1 MSLNKETGR
10 FECDE
15 CDATFKTRAG
25 LWKHKKNKHP
35 KESLPVEENA
45 SNITDDK
52 REPQTK
58 GEPVSSSFSDASTG
72 EDTKTEW
79 LDFDFGE
86 PNDKTDVIPTTLKGI
101 AKPINQTKS
110 KMTKAQRESFKK
122 QNTAILKMGLTTID
136 SILTAYG
143 KKATQNDDFLVSHS
157 ESDKDLVANAQ
168 YAYLEEK
175 DLFLTNYLSTGL
187 IAGTLTTWY
196 IGSPIMR
203 IRKQSTGKKVV
214 GNIFKKL
221 PLFGRLFRRKPKP
234 QTEIGQIVEVEE
246 DAE

>member
-10 FECDE
+10 YECDE
-15 CDATFKTRAG
+15 CDSTFKTRAG

-35 KESLPVEENA
+35 KQSLPVDEKA
-45 SNITDDK
+45 SNTDDM

-58 GEPVSSSFSDASTG
+58 GEPVSSFSDDSTG

-86 PNDKTDVIPTTLKGI
+86 STDKTDVIPTPLKGI

-143 KKATQNDDFLVSHS
+143 KKATQNEEFQVSHS

-187 IAGTLTTWY
+187 IAASLTTWY
-196 IGSPIMR
+196 VGSPIMR
-203 IRKQSTGKKVV
+203 IRKQSTGKKVI
-214 GNIFKKL
+214 GNVFKKL

-234 QTEIGQIVEVEE
+234 QTEIGQIVEVEQDVE
-246 DAE
+246 